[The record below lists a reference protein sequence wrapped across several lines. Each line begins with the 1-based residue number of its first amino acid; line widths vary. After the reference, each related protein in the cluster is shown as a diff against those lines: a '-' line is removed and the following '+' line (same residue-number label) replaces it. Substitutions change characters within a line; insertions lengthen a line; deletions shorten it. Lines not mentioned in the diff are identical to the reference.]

1 MNDFSFSLDPLLRRV
16 LEEDI
21 GPGDITTEALI
32 EPDSQGSAILIAKE
46 ELVLAGLKVFNRVF
60 ELLSPDIRM
69 EPYHRDGDRV
79 QGGEKVCRLKGGIR
93 GILMGERTALNLLQR
108 MSGIATL
115 THRFVERAGSS
126 KVRVTDTRKTV
137 PGLRYLDKY
146 AVRMGGG
153 YNHRMGLY
161 DGVLIKDNHI
171 AAAGSIGRA
180 VELARAGIPHTLKIE
195 VEVEDLAGLK
205 EAIQAGADAVL
216 LDNMSVEQM
225 REAVKIAGGK
235 VLVEAS
241 GGIDLDSIGEVAG
254 TGVDIISVGALTHSV
269 RAVDLSLELEQVA
282 S

>member
-21 GPGDITTEALI
+21 GPGDLTTEVLI
-32 EPDSQGSAILIAKE
+32 DPDSQGSAILIAKE